1 MTAIIADLKD
11 IEFVLYDQFQ
21 VHDLTKNERYKAL
34 NRKSFDMIIAEARK
48 LAIKEILP
56 TFSLGDKEG
65 VHIEGSQVKVP
76 ACFHKPCQIL
86 VEDGWGALSEDVE
99 KGGQG
104 LPNLVAHAISEYLV
118 GANYCI
124 WSYVNFGHGTGKMI
138 DIYGSEIQKNLFVEK
153 LFTGE
158 WGGTMLLTESQ
169 AGSDLSLLETTAV
182 KNPDGTYSLTG
193 NKLFITSGDHDL
205 SENIIHPVLA
215 RVEGAP
221 GGTQGISI
229 FIVPKFWVNEDGS
242 QGDRNDIFCTG
253 VEEKMGIHGGS
264 TCSMSLGSQ
273 GTCRGLLL
281 GEENKGLQIMFHM
294 MNETRLFTGFQ
305 AFTNASAAYLYAL
318 DYAKQRIQGRS
329 LTRNKDGERPLVP
342 IIEHP
347 DVRRMLISM
356 RARVD
361 GMRSL
366 IYYVQSLVEKSRL
379 AESDEK
385 KEDYEDLVDFLT
397 PVVKTYCAEHG
408 FNVCIDAIQVFG
420 GAGYTRDYPVEQL
433 ARDCK
438 ITSIYE
444 GTSGIQALDLVGR
457 KLGMKDGAVFGLVMA
472 AIRQRTSIAGKNSE
486 LSALA
491 EKVDAVTDA
500 LEVAVNSLK
509 SRKKTDMSGAFARSH
524 TMLDATGD
532 VVLAWMHLWRSQVAL
547 EKLETQG
554 EKTRIFLIGIVKTA
568 EFFID
573 NVLPVTL
580 GKLDSIV
587 HGSSAAVEIDT
598 RAFG

>member
-1 MTAIIADLKD
+1 
-11 IEFVLYDQFQ
+11 
-21 VHDLTKNERYKAL
+21 
-34 NRKSFDMIIAEARK
+34 
-48 LAIKEILP
+48 
-56 TFSLGDKEG
+56 
-65 VHIEGSQVKVP
+65 
-76 ACFHKPCQIL
+76 
-86 VEDGWGALSEDVE
+86 
-99 KGGQG
+99 
-104 LPNLVAHAISEYLV
+104 
-118 GANYCI
+118 
-124 WSYVNFGHGTGKMI
+124 
-138 DIYGSEIQKNLFVEK
+138 
-153 LFTGE
+153 
-158 WGGTMLLTESQ
+158 
-169 AGSDLSLLETTAV
+169 
-182 KNPDGTYSLTG
+182 
-193 NKLFITSGDHDL
+193 
-205 SENIIHPVLA
+205 
-215 RVEGAP
+215 
-221 GGTQGISI
+221 
-229 FIVPKFWVNEDGS
+229 
-242 QGDRNDIFCTG
+242 
-253 VEEKMGIHGGS
+253 
-264 TCSMSLGSQ
+264 
-273 GTCRGLLL
+273 
-281 GEENKGLQIMFHM
+281 M

-491 EKVDAVTDA
+491 AKVDAVTDA

-554 EKTRIFLIGIVKTA
+554 EKTRIFLIGI
-568 EFFID
+568 
-573 NVLPVTL
+573 
-580 GKLDSIV
+580 
-587 HGSSAAVEIDT
+587 EIG
-598 RAFG
+598 RASCRERV